1 MERKQLKKAYAQ
13 LIAESIRENIEP
25 KDIEEI
31 NKAKKEIRN
40 KLLEYDIN
48 KKLNKCI

>member
-1 MERKQLKKAYAQ
+1 MNRKELKKAYAQ
-13 LIAESIRENIEP
+13 LITESIRDNIEP

-40 KLLEYDIN
+40 KLLEYDMN

>member
-1 MERKQLKKAYAQ
+1 MKRKQLKKVYAQ
-13 LIAESIRENIEP
+13 LVAESIRDNIEP

>member
-13 LIAESIRENIEP
+13 LIAESIRDNIKP
-25 KDIEEI
+25 KDIEKI
-31 NKAKKEIRN
+31 NKTKKEMRN
-40 KLLEYDIN
+40 KLLEYDMN

>member
-1 MERKQLKKAYAQ
+1 MNRKKLKKIYAR
-13 LIAESIRENIEP
+13 LVAESIKENIEP

-40 KLLEYDIN
+40 KLLEYDMN

>member
-1 MERKQLKKAYAQ
+1 MNRKKLKKIYAR
-13 LIAESIRENIEP
+13 LVAESIRDNIEP

-31 NKAKKEIRN
+31 NKAKKEMRN
-40 KLLEYDIN
+40 KLLEYDMN